1 MCRCRRKSR
10 RRAQPALTRRPGS
23 PRFRGRARPR
33 ARLRTRRSNSA
44 AAPMALA
51 GDKICSL
58 VRRRIKRRA
67 VQRAAALRAH
77 KNNMHPGQ
85 NAAPGGA
92 TAQPQRCALTKKTCT
107 SHPLP
112 KITPPFTRRSSMYI
126 TFRTQSLV
134 HTPIMHRERVHSQL
148 QLSPLI
154 WVQCRAH
161 LKLIISGCQE
171 DDLING
177 TLNRATRCSPLRS
190 VISGSP
196 CQTA

>member
-1 MCRCRRKSR
+1 MCRCRRNAR

-23 PRFRGRARPR
+23 PRLRGRARPK

-126 TFRTQSLV
+126 LLSAHNPWF
-134 HTPIMHRERVHSQL
+134 TPPSCTVSVYTVN
-148 QLSPLI
+148 SNSVPL
-154 WVQCRAH
+154 
-161 LKLIISGCQE
+161 
-171 DDLING
+171 
-177 TLNRATRCSPLRS
+177 
-190 VISGSP
+190 SGSSAEH
-196 CQTA
+196 TLSGLDSVHISKSVLF

>member
-1 MCRCRRKSR
+1 
-10 RRAQPALTRRPGS
+10 
-23 PRFRGRARPR
+23 
-33 ARLRTRRSNSA
+33 
-44 AAPMALA
+44 MALA

-161 LKLIISGCQE
+161 LIKGLVKKVYRAFITDTNQIRPFSSVPPYLWYKWGHILIGHLCTM
-171 DDLING
+171 LGKKRKKN
-177 TLNRATRCSPLRS
+177 LL
-190 VISGSP
+190 GSYG
-196 CQTA
+196 QKFGSKMRFRDS

>member
-1 MCRCRRKSR
+1 MVVLLAQQFKKEGGKILLARRLKKTVACGGDEAAACGYVVEYGDEAGGVVDDAEQQRSK
-10 RRAQPALTRRPGS
+10 
-23 PRFRGRARPR
+23 

-126 TFRTQSLV
+126 LLSAHNPWF
-134 HTPIMHRERVHSQL
+134 TPPSCTVSVYTVN
-148 QLSPLI
+148 SNSVPL
-154 WVQCRAH
+154 
-161 LKLIISGCQE
+161 
-171 DDLING
+171 
-177 TLNRATRCSPLRS
+177 
-190 VISGSP
+190 SGSSAEH
-196 CQTA
+196 TL